1 MAFCFPA
8 GRLLKLFKFKLPY
21 SVSMREIAQEGLEV
35 PGITPIA
42 VTILKQQDSYLFIKR
57 KRDPYENLLSLVGG
71 KIEPGEH
78 VKEAAIREVQEETEA
93 TSVKEYKYQG
103 LVSERLVDSAGNLL
117 EHFLIFVNS
126 AVVDDFKEN
135 NREGTIGLFSVDDIR
150 QRKDELIP
158 SDWQMFVT
166 FELNNPVTRL
176 YEAELIK
183 SGSGY
188 ILGYFRKVSR

>member
-1 MAFCFPA
+1 
-8 GRLLKLFKFKLPY
+8 
-21 SVSMREIAQEGLEV
+21 MREIAQEGLEV

-78 VKEAAIREVQEETEA
+78 VKEAAIREVEEETEA

-126 AVVDDFKEN
+126 AVVDDFEEN
-135 NREGTIGLFSVDDIR
+135 HREGTIGLFSVDDIR

-166 FELNNPVTRL
+166 FELNNPVTRS